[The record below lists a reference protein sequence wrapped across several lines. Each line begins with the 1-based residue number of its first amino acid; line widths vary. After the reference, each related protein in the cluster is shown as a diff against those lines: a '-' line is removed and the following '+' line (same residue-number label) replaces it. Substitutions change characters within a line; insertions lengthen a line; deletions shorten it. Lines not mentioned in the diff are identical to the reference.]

1 MKKKIF
7 SILIL
12 MSLLIITPVDAKEI
26 NEFYSEAKENIN
38 FKDTVNGDSAI
49 AGTLVDIIGNINGL
63 GFIAGE
69 TVNINGKLD
78 YGFIAGDEI
87 NVNGSIE
94 KNIYVAGNNIN
105 ITKDA
110 TIKQDL
116 FLAGST
122 ITINNNNSRDI
133 KAIAEKIVI
142 KEGTIITG
150 NIDLNTTNL
159 IIENNVTIKGELKYN
174 EDAKTSI
181 NETTQIGKTKTYQ
194 QEENTTINTNE
205 ILTSIL
211 NMVVVF
217 LVITILIPKTFEKQE
232 RIYQNKNNYFKNI
245 GIGFLLLMCTPII
258 ALMLLISNI
267 GVSLGLILTTIYIIA
282 IYLSFIITGFIIG
295 DLLLVKLLKL
305 KTNNYLTGIIG
316 IIILEILT
324 IIPVLGSIII
334 LIALPLGLATIWN
347 LIQSEEDTKK
357 ENNIKEAKIIEKKN

>member
-12 MSLLIITPVDAKEI
+12 MSLLIIAPVHAKEI
-26 NEFYSEAKENIN
+26 NEFHTEANENIS

-69 TVNINGKLD
+69 TVNINGNLD

-87 NVNGSIE
+87 NVSGTIE
-94 KNIYVAGNNIN
+94 KNIYAAGNNIN

-122 ITINNNNSRDI
+122 ITINNKNSRDI
-133 KAIAEKIVI
+133 KAIADKIII

-174 EDAKTSI
+174 EDAKTSV
-181 NETTQIGKTKTYQ
+181 NENAQIGQTETYKIK
-194 QEENTTINTNE
+194 ENTEIDTNE
-205 ILTSIL
+205 ILATIL

-245 GIGFLLLMCTPII
+245 GIGFLLLLCTPVI

-267 GVSLGLILTTIYIIA
+267 GVSLGLILTTIYIVA

-316 IIILEILT
+316 IILLEILT
-324 IIPVLGSIII
+324 VIPVLGTIITI
-334 LIALPLGLATIWN
+334 LAIPLGLATIWN
-347 LIQSEEDTKK
+347 LIQTEEDINKK
-357 ENNIKEAKIIEKKN
+357 AKNIKEAKIIKK